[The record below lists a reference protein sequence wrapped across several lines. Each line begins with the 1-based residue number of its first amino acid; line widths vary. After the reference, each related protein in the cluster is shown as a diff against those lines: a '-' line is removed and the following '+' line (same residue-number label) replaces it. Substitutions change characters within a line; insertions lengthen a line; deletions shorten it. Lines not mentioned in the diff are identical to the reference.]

1 MFAKQLFDK
10 CFQNNYLI
18 KKIFAKLFDK
28 EMFTKKLFDKDSMQN
43 SQNSVTKQMDPRK
56 KHTKHLNKYFKDI
69 EMAKST

>member
-1 MFAKQLFDK
+1 MFAKQLLDK
-10 CFQNNYLI
+10 KKYLQNYLI
-18 KKIFAKLFDK
+18 KKCLQ
-28 EMFTKKLFDKDSMQN
+28 KKLFDKDSMQN